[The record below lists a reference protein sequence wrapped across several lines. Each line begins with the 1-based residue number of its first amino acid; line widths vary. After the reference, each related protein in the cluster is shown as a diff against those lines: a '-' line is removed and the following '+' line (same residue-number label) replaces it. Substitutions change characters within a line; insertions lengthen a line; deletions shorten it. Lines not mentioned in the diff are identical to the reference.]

1 MALDINSFEKS
12 LRSGLNPASW
22 NSPKSIVKDVIEA
35 SLKAGGNVK
44 AVNTD
49 LLVEAAIHNPDVLA
63 DIKAVAGRLLND
75 KL

>member
-1 MALDINSFEKS
+1 MTLDINSFEKS
-12 LRSGLNPASW
+12 LQSGLNPASW
-22 NSPKSIVKDVIEA
+22 NSPKSIVEDVIKA
-35 SLKAGGNVK
+35 SLKASNVK

-49 LLVEAAIHNPDVLA
+49 LLVEAAIHNPNVLA

>member
-1 MALDINSFEKS
+1 
-12 LRSGLNPASW
+12 
-22 NSPKSIVKDVIEA
+22 VIEA
-35 SLKAGGNVK
+35 SLKAGNVK

-49 LLVEAAIHNPDVLA
+49 LLVEAAFHNPDVLA

>member
-1 MALDINSFEKS
+1 MVLDINSFEKS
-12 LRSGLNPASW
+12 LQSGLNPTSW
-22 NSPKSIVKDVIEA
+22 NSPKNIVEDVIKA
-35 SLKAGGNVK
+35 SLKAGNVK

>member
-1 MALDINSFEKS
+1 MALDINSFEKT
-12 LRSGLNPASW
+12 LQSGLNPAAWS
-22 NSPKSIVKDVIEA
+22 SPKSIVKDVIEA
-35 SLKAGGNVK
+35 SLKAGNVK

-49 LLVEAAIHNPDVLA
+49 LLVEAAFHNPDVLA

>member
-12 LRSGLNPASW
+12 LQSGLNPAAW
-22 NSPKSIVKDVIEA
+22 NGPKSIVKDVIEA
-35 SLKAGGNVK
+35 SLKAGNIKV
-44 AVNTD
+44 ANTD
-49 LLVEAAIHNPDVLA
+49 LLVDAAIHNPEVLA